1 MSMKILLVYPYFLE
15 DRLHTEDIRIV
26 PQGVYYVAAVLAAN
40 HYDVEILNWHNI
52 HETPQKIIE
61 VLSQKKPGI
70 IGFSILHANRWGG
83 IEIARIA
90 KKINPD
96 VKIVFGGIG
105 ATFLW
110 HHFLTHFP
118 EVDYVVLGEG
128 EYSFLRLVQCLDK
141 KEFNNIETIEG
152 IACRKDGQPIRTPAA
167 KFIRNLDEFP
177 NPAKYFE
184 YQHLSL
190 TRGCPADCTFC
201 GSPQFWGRSVRFH
214 SVDYFVDELECL
226 YQKGITFFYV
236 SDDTFTVN
244 KKRVIEICKRIL
256 AKNLKIAWVAISRVD
271 TINEEILFW
280 MRKAGCIQISYGVES
295 GSEEIRKFLQKDI
308 SRQQIL
314 ETFSATT
321 RYGILARAYF
331 IYGSPGENWETI
343 QETIDLINDIK
354 PLSVIFYIL
363 DIFPG
368 TKLYDDYKKNQQV
381 TDDIWINRVED
392 IMYFETD
399 AKYSRELILAF
410 GKKLRT
416 SFYEKLP
423 AYAQSLDLKDEAELY
438 PLHADFCSRLA
449 MTFDHGDYADIDAIP
464 GKERTAEK
472 LYKKALSYH
481 PDPRAY
487 LGLGIIYQKRRIYPE
502 SIQILTEGLS
512 HFPDDQHLKLCLG
525 ISHMNVGDYDKAL
538 SFLIPLQRSK
548 QALQYIINCYQALN
562 DTKKASQ
569 FLERLQSMP

>member
-1 MSMKILLVYPYFLE
+1 MSTKILLVYPYCLE
-15 DRLHTEDIRIV
+15 DRLHTEDIRVV
-26 PQGVYYVAAVLAAN
+26 PQGVYYVGAVLTAN

-52 HETPQKIIE
+52 HETPQKISE
-61 VLSQKKPGI
+61 VLYQKKPDI

-90 KKINPD
+90 KKIDPD

-105 ATFLW
+105 ASFLW
-110 HHFLTHFP
+110 RHFLTHFP
-118 EVDYVVLGEG
+118 EVDYVVIGEG
-128 EYSFLRLVQCLDK
+128 EYSFLSLVQSLDK
-141 KEFNNIETIEG
+141 KEFNKIENLKG
-152 IACRKDGQPIRTPAA
+152 IAYRKDGQPIKTPLA

-177 NPAKYFE
+177 NPARYFE

-201 GSPQFWGRSVRFH
+201 GSPQFWGHRVRFH
-214 SVDYFVDELECL
+214 SVDYFLDELECL

-244 KKRVIEICKRIL
+244 KKRVIEICKKIL
-256 AKNLKIAWVAISRVD
+256 KKKLKITWVAISRVD
-271 TINEEILFW
+271 YVNEEILYW

-295 GSEEIRKFLQKDI
+295 GSEKIRRFLNKVI
-308 SRQQIL
+308 SRQQII
-314 ETFSATT
+314 EAFSATT

-331 IYGSPGENWETI
+331 IYGSPDETWETI
-343 QETIDLINDIK
+343 QETIDLVNDIK
-354 PLSVIFYIL
+354 PLSVIYYIL

-368 TKLYDDYKKNQQV
+368 TRLYDDYKNKHRV
-381 TDDIWINRVED
+381 SDDIWLNRVED

-399 AKYSRELILAF
+399 AKFSRDLILAF

-416 SFYEKLP
+416 SFYENLP
-423 AYAQSLDLKDEAELY
+423 AFVESLDLKDEEELY

-449 MTFDHGDYADIDAIP
+449 MTFDHGDYADIDAIQ

-472 LYKKALSYH
+472 LYKKALSYY
-481 PDPRAY
+481 PDSRAY
-487 LGLGIIYQKRRIYPE
+487 LGLGIIYQKRRIYQE
-502 SIQILTEGLS
+502 SIQILTEGLV
-512 HFPDDQHLKLCLG
+512 HFPGDHHLNLCLG
-525 ISHMNVGDYDKAL
+525 ISHMNIGAYDKAL
-538 SFLIPLQRSK
+538 SFLIPLQNSR
-548 QALQYIINCYQALN
+548 QALQTIVDCYQALN

-569 FLERLQSMP
+569 FLERLHAMH